1 MNTQIML
8 SRILQAIVDAPVWSL
23 LLMKIT
29 AILGLAWLV
38 HLALFGANP
47 RWRVLLWRM
56 TAAGLIA
63 LPAIVWL
70 FPAMQI
76 RFIPSPENKTTA
88 NQGGSSQNIA
98 LTNPTLAESL
108 KNDPTGESG
117 KRLLRTDSK
126 RLHTIPVEWMRLSR
140 PGPVRLNLRRYN
152 LHRYARGLTQYRCK
166 ICYWP
171 FGWAEFSYLHCV
183 RA

>member
-8 SRILQAIVDAPVWSL
+8 SHILQAIVDAPVWCL
-23 LLMKIT
+23 LLLKIT
-29 AILGLAWLV
+29 AMLCLAWLV

-70 FPAMQI
+70 LPAMQI
-76 RFIPSPENKTTA
+76 RFIPSPENKITA
-88 NQGGSSQNIA
+88 DQGHSSQNIA

-108 KNDPTGESG
+108 KNRSG
-117 KRLLRTDSK
+117 RANPGIDVAGRLEA
-126 RLHTIPVEWMRLSR
+126 V
-140 PGPVRLNLRRYN
+140 
-152 LHRYARGLTQYRCK
+152 
-166 ICYWP
+166 
-171 FGWAEFSYLHCV
+171 CV
-183 RA
+183 RSRRNRCG